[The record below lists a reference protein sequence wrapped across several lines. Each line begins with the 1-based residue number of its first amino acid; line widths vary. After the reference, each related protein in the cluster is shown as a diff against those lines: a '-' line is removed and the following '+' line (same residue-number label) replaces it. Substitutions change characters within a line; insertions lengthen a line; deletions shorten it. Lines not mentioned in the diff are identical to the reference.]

1 MNNTITEQIL
11 NYRYKTNAYIALLN
25 ENNYFSPAI
34 SNSCSADIL
43 KKVIQST
50 NLIVEG
56 ALPYPKSLVK
66 KYQLN
71 EQAGVGKIA
80 RGVDAAMK
88 AMEAARTAREL
99 EAATKVGKLGAE
111 AGEAT
116 KALSTVVT
124 KETKPLIDL
133 PPVVQPADIVK
144 AVNSTE
150 VPKHVT
156 AGANVL
162 MNYVQYKALELA
174 QAGYRGEEL
183 ADLVRENVR
192 GHNVFHGI
200 DLADPVVSGQLKRVN
215 DASKEIITSAEQV
228 AEAQKSGKSFDPGV
242 LRDYSGATKDMLAA
256 GEATKESGMTP
267 EDIFDLKGFLK
278 QEGKR
283 LQVDVEAGKRAQDAQ
298 PNVDWSSSI
307 GMPQKLIRRRIKA
320 AEEAAKTRGSEG
332 KKTVEELSPHIDEVE
347 NNVSNLNYELAR
359 RKAESVL
366 FTPEE
371 LEARKK
377 ILTDLESYNAPKVKV
392 EKEAAEAAEAARRAE
407 FEAEILRIRKDKEQ
421 RETDRIQQSVKA
433 RQAEI
438 DAENARKAK
447 EWDESLTTRAK
458 NYSQMTPEE
467 QAEFAGQWSKRPKD
481 RESLKTILQR
491 AEEMLKGPSV
501 PPAP

>member
-71 EQAGVGKIA
+71 EQAGVEKVV
-80 RGVDAAMK
+80 RGVEAAMK

-116 KALSTVVT
+116 KALSTVVA

-144 AVNSTE
+144 AINSTE

-174 QAGYRGEEL
+174 QSGYRGEEL

-200 DLADPVVSGQLKRVN
+200 DLTDPVVSGQLKRVN
-215 DASKEIITSAEQV
+215 DASKEIITTAEQV
-228 AEAQKSGKSFDPGV
+228 AEAQKSGKSFDPRA
-242 LRDYSGATKDMLAA
+242 LRDYSGSTEDLSFSGKPS
-256 GEATKESGMTP
+256 KESGMTP

-283 LQVDVEAGKRAQDAQ
+283 LQLDVEAGKRAQEAQ

-307 GMPQKLIRRRIKA
+307 GMPQKLIRRKIKA
-320 AEEAAKTRGSEG
+320 AEEAAQTRAAQG
-332 KKTVEELSPHIDEVE
+332 KKTVEELSPHLTEVE

-359 RKAESVL
+359 RKAESML

-377 ILTDLESYNAPKVKV
+377 MLADLESYNAPKVKV

-407 FEAEILRIRKDKEQ
+407 FEAEIVRIRKDKEQ
-421 RETDRIQQSVKA
+421 RETERIQQSVKA

-447 EWDESLTTRAK
+447 EWDESLTRRAE

-467 QAEFAGQWSKRPKD
+467 QAEFTGRWSKRPKD